1 MGGTHPTGMHSCII
15 FFLFVVTQTIET
27 MYRRIYDMVALD
39 DDNVVV
45 STVEPMFLN
54 KSRLTR
60 YNLRTG
66 EAWNTICSD
75 SIPSGMALVTVQAKP
90 LLALS
95 YR

>member
-1 MGGTHPTGMHSCII
+1 MYLCNNV
-15 FFLFVVTQTIET
+15 FFVVTQTIQT
-27 MYRRIYDMVALD
+27 RYRKIYDMVPLD
-39 DDNVVV
+39 DDNVMI

-54 KSRLTR
+54 KGRLTK

-66 EAWNTICSD
+66 EAWDTICWD